1 MDMRILCI
9 HIFIHILLLHLPG
22 YLPAQIVALGGSQ
35 AGEKP
40 FQVIGH
46 AFGGK
51 RSQRQG
57 GQEDEQGFFHDVFSL
72 SMQRFIGSLS
82 IGNPYRFRHAL
93 IVVGGYTVSHCIAVV
108 RHQTVL
114 LTNIANAPEGLMA

>member
-1 MDMRILCI
+1 MGI
-9 HIFIHILLLHLPG
+9 HIFIHILLLHFPG
-22 YLPAQIVALGGSQ
+22 GLPAQIVALGGSQ
-35 AGEKP
+35 PGEKP

-72 SMQRFIGSLS
+72 SMQRFIG
-82 IGNPYRFRHAL
+82 IFHWFCHIFRNAVKKKAKG
-93 IVVGGYTVSHCIAVV
+93 IAGMPAFQTAFTACAAVS
-108 RHQTVL
+108 R
-114 LTNIANAPEGLMA
+114 